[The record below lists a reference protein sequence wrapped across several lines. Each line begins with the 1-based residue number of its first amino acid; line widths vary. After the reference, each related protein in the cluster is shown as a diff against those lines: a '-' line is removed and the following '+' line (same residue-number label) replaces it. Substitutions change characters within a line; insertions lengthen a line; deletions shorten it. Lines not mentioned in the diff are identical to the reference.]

1 MKTHNRVSKPVVK
14 APVGGNRCCDHRQV
28 VEGRCVLAVVVL
40 VLVPVIIGLEQLR
53 FDLLAVVDNSSEAK
67 Q

>member
-1 MKTHNRVSKPVVK
+1 MKTHNRVCKPVVK

-40 VLVPVIIGLEQLR
+40 VLVPVIIGLEQL
-53 FDLLAVVDNSSEAK
+53 
-67 Q
+67 